1 MTGRWMVGVLAAL
14 ALASGALG
22 CGINIGGGSDTGAS
36 DSGEEDTAAQEQEV
50 EDAVRAYGD
59 ARGADTCE
67 FVTDEYIDSRG
78 GISRCARNFEDS
90 TPTRYRVQSVN
101 LSGSKATVKGKN
113 LTSGGNVSLDVVL
126 EDGEWKVD
134 PR

>member
-1 MTGRWMVGVLAAL
+1 MVGVLAAS
-14 ALASGALG
+14 ALAFSGLG
-22 CGINIGGGSDTGAS
+22 CGFQIGGGSDTGAS
-36 DSGEEDTAAQEQEV
+36 DSGKEDTAAQEQEA

-67 FVTDEYIDSRG
+67 FVTDEYIDSLG
-78 GISRCARNFEDS
+78 GISRCARTFNDS
-90 TPTRYRVQSVN
+90 TPTRYRIQSVN
-101 LSGSKATVKGKN
+101 LSGSKASVRGKN